1 MAVVKAVVGRVG
13 DRFLAFGA
21 VVVGGYYGASNG
33 ETVKISAQDIEVG
46 GPYPEEERQAL
57 VDSCKKNIETP
68 AGEQDACAC
77 IADKAGTDLSRFE
90 RLALTA
96 GFEGSATKIVGLTKG
111 LIGSGLPQ
119 AEIDAMEANSKTR
132 IDTVLKACG
141 IEQKS

>member
-1 MAVVKAVVGRVG
+1 MVT
-13 DRFLAFGA
+13 
-21 VVVGGYYGASNG
+21 VGG
-33 ETVKISAQDIEVG
+33 EDG
-46 GPYPEEERQAL
+46 G
-57 VDSCKKNIETP
+57 
-68 AGEQDACAC
+68 AC

-96 GFEGSATKIVGLTKG
+96 GFEGSTTKIVGLTKG

>member
-1 MAVVKAVVGRVG
+1 MSVLKWLLIIVGVLFIA
-13 DRFLAFGA
+13 FLAI
-21 VVVGGYYGASNG
+21 VVGGYYWASNV
-33 ETVKISAQDIEVG
+33 ETVKITAQDIEVG
-46 GPYPEEERQAL
+46 GAYPEEERQAL
-57 VDSCKKNIETP
+57 VASCKRNIETP